1 MDEIMSK
8 ILKKFVCEN
17 GDCRSNEF
25 KIGPLISLI
34 AVNIL
39 IAASLAVFIDK
50 MIWNGTRYNCNDRS
64 EYLRCSIDAFI
75 KRYQMRRVNPDY
87 VECLISEMQ
96 NMTSRM
102 DEIIERDWSKF
113 LNYINEHKQKE
124 VDNEKR

>member
-1 MDEIMSK
+1 MSK

-50 MIWNGTRYNCNDRS
+50 MIWSGTRYNCNDRP
-64 EYLRCSIDAFI
+64 EYIRRRVDAI
-75 KRYQMRRVNPDY
+75 LKRYQMRRVNPAY
-87 VECLISEMQ
+87 IECLISEMQ

>member
-50 MIWNGTRYNCNDRS
+50 MIWNGTRYNCNDRY
-64 EYLRCSIDAFI
+64 EHIRLNADAFM
-75 KRYQMRRVNPDY
+75 KRYLMRRVNPNYID
-87 VECLISEMQ
+87 CLISEMQ
-96 NMTSRM
+96 KMTYRM

>member
-50 MIWNGTRYNCNDRS
+50 MIWNGTRYNCRDRS
-64 EYLRCSIDAFI
+64 EYLRRSIDAFI
-75 KRYQMRRVNPDY
+75 KSYQMRIVNPNY
-87 VECLISEMQ
+87 IECLISEMQ